1 MNNSIFTLSGVT
13 LPQQT
18 DPLGLWAVAPPA
30 AHSFAARD
38 CVSQEPTW
46 RVVLP
51 PDPDAALAALA
62 AQAER
67 LACERRALARA
78 QITLAELGAA
88 GQPSFAVGAPLA
100 APQTAL
106 WEQVEE
112 LRAPQSY
119 GLLDWRKNEER
130 QTLSRRWSDFLE
142 QLRRLVTNYA
152 RIETASGAQEIGLTR
167 VSWTG
172 DFTTT
177 WLAGEAVCTR
187 QQHIQAVQLALESRL
202 TLLHL
207 VAVVAGGAAGL
218 AAKAAVP
225 GGELLLLPA
234 IWRFVKEVLQ
244 ELR

>member
-1 MNNSIFTLSGVT
+1 MNDSIFTLSGVT
-13 LPQQT
+13 LPQQA
-18 DPLGLWAVAPPA
+18 DPLGLWAIAPLA
-30 AHSFAARD
+30 AHSFAAGD
-38 CVSQEPTW
+38 GVPQEPTW

-51 PDPDAALAALA
+51 PDPDAAMTALA

-67 LACERRALARA
+67 LACECRALARA
-78 QITLAELGAA
+78 QTTLAELGAA

-100 APQTAL
+100 APQAAL

-112 LRAPQSY
+112 LRAPQAY
-119 GLLDWRKNEER
+119 GLLDWRKDEER

-152 RIETASGAQEIGLTR
+152 RIETASSAQEIGLTR

-177 WLAGEAVCTR
+177 WLAGATISTR
-187 QQHIQAVQLALESRL
+187 RQHVSAVQLALESRL
-202 TLLHL
+202 TLLRL